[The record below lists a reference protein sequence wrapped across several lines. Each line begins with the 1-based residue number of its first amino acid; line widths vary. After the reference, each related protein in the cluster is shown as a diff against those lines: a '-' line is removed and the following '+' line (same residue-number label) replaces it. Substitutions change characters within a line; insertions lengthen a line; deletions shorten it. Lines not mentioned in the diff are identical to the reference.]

1 MNATG
6 RVRALRRCVLS
17 AQGLSVL
24 ALAGCGS
31 GDAEPAPLTSTLQP
45 RPEEQS
51 ATQPFETEV
60 FARLRRVGP
69 STGLYTTLTLKR
81 SSAMTAC
88 AWTSI
93 PRGSRRSVACYE
105 LNASPTFAHPY
116 DPATVA
122 GSTGSVATSKASAAR
137 QSCCRPWPRPPKRSP
152 LRTGLWGAALY
163 GVEASRSSRAP
174 ADRQRLPTRISPDHG
189 SSGGR

>member
-60 FARLRRVGP
+60 FARLRRVDPQARGTEHGALYDAHAQAKLGNDRVRMDIYP
-69 STGLYTTLTLKR
+69 SRIPPLGRLLRVERFSHIRTSVR
-81 SSAMTAC
+81 SGNGGRVYRFRCDIEGFGRKAVVLS
-88 AWTSI
+88 
-93 PRGSRRSVACYE
+93 
-105 LNASPTFAHPY
+105 
-116 DPATVA
+116 
-122 GSTGSVATSKASAAR
+122 SVATPAKTIPAAHR
-137 QSCCRPWPRPPKRSP
+137 
-152 LRTGLWGAALY
+152 AL
-163 GVEASRSSRAP
+163 GCSTVRR
-174 ADRQRLPTRISPDHG
+174 
-189 SSGGR
+189 